1 MPENNTSSHYKIVF
15 VNNNNNNNK
24 SDRKTCS
31 VGCLLKN
38 EFSVIIY

>member
-1 MPENNTSSHYKIVF
+1 MPENNMSSHYKIVF
-15 VNNNNNNNK
+15 VNNNNNK